1 MLATQQRLTE
11 LGYWLGKPDGHFG
24 ALTQQAV
31 FALQKAAGL
40 SRDGSVGP
48 KTAKALADGIA
59 NAARTAEF
67 SCPDKNEDA
76 EKNSNQRNRDT
87 RKKQDRI
94 SIITGEFRV
103 STIDKHVA
111 NKPLFIDAGLPFG

>member
-11 LGYWLGKPDGHFG
+11 LGYWLGTPDGHFG

-48 KTAKALADGIA
+48 KTAKALADGIRPRA
-59 NAARTAEF
+59 TLSGNGSRSCWTASCCSSCAVAR
-67 SCPDKNEDA
+67 
-76 EKNSNQRNRDT
+76 
-87 RKKQDRI
+87 
-94 SIITGEFRV
+94 
-103 STIDKHVA
+103 
-111 NKPLFIDAGLPFG
+111 